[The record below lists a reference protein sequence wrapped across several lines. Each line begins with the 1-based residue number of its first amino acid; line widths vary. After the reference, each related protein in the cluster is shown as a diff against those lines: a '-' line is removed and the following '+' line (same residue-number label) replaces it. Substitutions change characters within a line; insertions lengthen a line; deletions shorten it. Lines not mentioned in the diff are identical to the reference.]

1 MAVLYLKKY
10 INDLNWQHKSSV
22 TLFGWFRKP
31 TNSSAVWT
39 KFRLTFCNHFEVSS
53 STSHSAGFLT
63 PTPSPSLVPACSQP
77 RVPVRRIVGLPE
89 EEEALAT
96 ERSSGN
102 IRDAVSPVAEMF
114 RPVGLLLHSQSVP
127 SFDNYGNGSAPPP
140 PEAPTINEEKEE
152 EGDELSNLPPKPPPR
167 KNLLPGPSGELKKR
181 E

>member
-1 MAVLYLKKY
+1 MTLIGSTKVLWLFLGDSE
-10 INDLNWQHKSSV
+10 NQPTALQSEPNFDWLFATTSKSVRPPV
-22 TLFGWFRKP
+22 TPLA
-31 TNSSAVWT
+31 SSPQPR
-39 KFRLTFCNHFEVSS
+39 RL
-53 STSHSAGFLT
+53 LL
-63 PTPSPSLVPACSQP
+63 SPHDSQP